1 MSHYIEQYGQN
12 SRPSIDFEHMRK
24 NSYKTLTNT
33 YSSAPFSFSWTLD
46 KDIDGNGGGL
56 LDFFIMSNHRINQ
69 KNWNGLE
76 RSTKEDEREEPS
88 AFFQRKQTCR
98 EMTTTLPEQ
107 NRHLFFVLAKIFQA
121 RRPARYIF
129 KHMTAAG
136 TACMLLHMHSYS
148 LNPSWLDGPEGCS
161 WSWISKLKF

>member
-24 NSYKTLTNT
+24 FSYKTLTNT

-121 RRPARYIF
+121 RRA
-129 KHMTAAG
+129 AAG
-136 TACMLLHMHSYS
+136 KVYIQAHGGGRHCMHVASYMRICI
-148 LNPSWLDGPEGCS
+148 LWTHPCWMD
-161 WSWISKLKF
+161 LKAR